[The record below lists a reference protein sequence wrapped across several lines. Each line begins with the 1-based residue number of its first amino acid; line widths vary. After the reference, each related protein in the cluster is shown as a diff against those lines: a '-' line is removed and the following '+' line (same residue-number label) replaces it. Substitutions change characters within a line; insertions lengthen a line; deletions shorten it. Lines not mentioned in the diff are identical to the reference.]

1 MVSIVVPTYNSEKTI
16 YKTLKSLV
24 NQTYKNFE
32 IIIVDNSESK
42 KTINVIKKYF
52 GENKKIKIKQIKKKI
67 LSGPAR
73 NLGVLYSNKNL
84 DLLRFVMLTMFG
96 KLTNYQIKF

>member
-52 GENKKIKIKQIKKKI
+52 GENKKIKIKQIKKKYYPVQQ
-67 LSGPAR
+67 G
-73 NLGVLYSNKNL
+73 
-84 DLLRFVMLTMFG
+84 T
-96 KLTNYQIKF
+96 